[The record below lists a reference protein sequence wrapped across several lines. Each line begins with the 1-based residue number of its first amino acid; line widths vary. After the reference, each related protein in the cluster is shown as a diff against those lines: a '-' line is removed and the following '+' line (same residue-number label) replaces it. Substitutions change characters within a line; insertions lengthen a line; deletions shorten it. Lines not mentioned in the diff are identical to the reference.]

1 MRVFITHFTP
11 STTITMK
18 NKEVENSMNNMED
31 ITKTGDGWSI
41 EESKSIAILR
51 CITIFL
57 KLMFDFDNC
66 VGQVTYIF
74 RCLLHY
80 NWNDYELFEA
90 IVCCMKNGNV
100 QSLDVGGELYLM
112 ISEDE
117 CFWMINHDSG
127 KMFYGRWKSK
137 NQLPKKEGQY
147 LCDKH
152 GLFGTYYYTDSYFY
166 EDGYRQTTDIIRWCA
181 LDDLKQFSPI
191 EDIL

>member
-1 MRVFITHFTP
+1 MRSIL
-11 STTITMK
+11 STITITK

-31 ITKTGDGWSI
+31 ITGDGWSI

-57 KLMFDFDNC
+57 KVMFDFDNC
-66 VGQVTYIF
+66 RSQVTYIF

-80 NWNDYELFEA
+80 NWSDYELFES
-90 IVCCMKNGNV
+90 IVWYTKNGNV
-100 QSLDVGGELYLM
+100 QSLYVGGVLYLM

-117 CFWMINHDSG
+117 YFYMINHDSG
-127 KMFYGRWKSK
+127 KMFCGRWKSK

-152 GLFGTYYYTDSYFY
+152 GLFDTYYYADSYFY
-166 EDGYRQTTDIIRWCA
+166 EDDYSQTTDIIRWCA
-181 LDDLKQFSPI
+181 LEELKQFAPI